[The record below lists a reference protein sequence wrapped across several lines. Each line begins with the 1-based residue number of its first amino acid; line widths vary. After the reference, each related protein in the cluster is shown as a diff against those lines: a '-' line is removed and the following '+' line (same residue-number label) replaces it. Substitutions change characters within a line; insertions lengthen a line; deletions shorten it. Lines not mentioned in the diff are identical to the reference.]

1 MISRNMRWLL
11 IAAALF
17 VLLAGASP
25 QAADHKISLGEPVP
39 LRLRYPT
46 GETIHYKLL
55 RHSIFFQM
63 DGTRFGEHRAAAYFT
78 RTRLPDD
85 SAGRIQE
92 RFTWEAFSFGET
104 MMPNKPLEMAYLKE
118 AEGFSLRGSV
128 EDHEMIDGFDFSGLP
143 RTIQGLWFM
152 IMSWDAVTFDGLTRP
167 QEHFDFP
174 DSATIGT
181 SVESTQGPY
190 DFQFEYPPIVADSKY
205 HFSGNST
212 SRLIGV
218 SMVKGIPCA
227 IVEFSTT
234 ENTVEM
240 NMQLAPFAIS
250 STGFEHLWG
259 RTYLSLEDGRVVKG
273 EAVAPVTQVQTI
285 RMPDQDRTQHGE
297 FLVVQ
302 QLEMDM
308 LSPEQFEKEVS
319 EQRPAD
325 R

>member
-1 MISRNMRWLL
+1 MTSRDMRWILV
-11 IAAALF
+11 AVALS
-17 VLLAGASP
+17 VHTAVASP
-25 QAADHKISLGEPVP
+25 EPADHNISLEEPVP
-39 LRLRYPT
+39 LRLRYPA
-46 GETIHYKLL
+46 GETIYYRLL

-63 DGTRFGEHRAAAYFT
+63 DGTRFGEHRASAYFT

-92 RFTWEAFSFGET
+92 RFTWQAFSFGET
-104 MMPNKPLEMAYLKE
+104 MMPSKPLEMAYLKE
-118 AEGFSLRGSV
+118 AEGFSLTGSV
-128 EDHEMIDGFDFSGLP
+128 EDRQMIEKFDFSDLP

-167 QEHFDFP
+167 QEYFDFP
-174 DSATIGT
+174 DAATIGT
-181 SVESTQGPY
+181 SVESTQGRY
-190 DFQFEYPPIVADSKY
+190 DFEFEYPPIVADSRY
-205 HFSGNST
+205 RFSGNST

-218 SMVKGIPCA
+218 SLVKDIPCA

-240 NMQLAPFAIS
+240 NMQLDPLSIS

-259 RTYLSLEDGRVVKG
+259 RTYLSLEDGRVVRG

-302 QLEMDM
+302 RLEMDM
-308 LSPEQFEKEVS
+308 LSSEQFEKEVS
-319 EQRPAD
+319 DQRLAG